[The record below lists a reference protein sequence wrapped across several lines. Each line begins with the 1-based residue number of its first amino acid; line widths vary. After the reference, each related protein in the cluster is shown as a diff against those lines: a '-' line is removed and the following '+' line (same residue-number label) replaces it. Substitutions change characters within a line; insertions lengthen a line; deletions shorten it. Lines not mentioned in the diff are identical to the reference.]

1 MPKREDE
8 TYRNLHPAAC
18 TCVGCE
24 NRKLGRGWL
33 GSSRPQSAMKTYSL
47 TPSEKKKLAEATS
60 KSNPRPTTTGG
71 GGVVGLYFALSIL
84 VAIGLFALFM
94 FLVSGA

>member
-47 TPSEKKKLAEATS
+47 TPLEKKKLSEATS
-60 KSNPRPTTTGG
+60 KSNPRPATRDGA
-71 GGVVGLYFALSIL
+71 GVVGLFLALSIL
-84 VAIGLFALFM
+84 VAIGLFALFK
-94 FLVSGA
+94 FLVWGA